1 VRLGCGHGRRFQKLE
16 TSQIP
21 FRLLKA
27 LRLIDLSFA
36 KEEELFDDRAPR
48 VDVQAIG
55 EPIEASMLFF
65 GSGVDV
71 EDFDRDLA
79 DSEGLRLKRRGEDR
93 ERDESSDEFIITA
106 DLLSCCHTTSS
117 EVQLDGYK
125 GGWIE
130 IIAGGMFSGKSEELI
145 RRLRRAVIARQ
156 RVQVFKPIV
165 DDRFATDDIVSRDD
179 RRLKA
184 SPVASSN
191 ELLTRVEIGVQ
202 VVGIDEVQFFDPGV
216 VEVCMQLA
224 DAGIR
229 VIAAGLDQDYMRRPF
244 GPMPALLAVAE
255 EVSKMHAVC
264 VRCRGAA
271 HYSQRVSGGD
281 AQVEVGDSSYEARC
295 RSCYELYK
303 AAPEQ
308 EEPVVQLTIPQPA

>member
-1 VRLGCGHGRRFQKLE
+1 
-16 TSQIP
+16 
-21 FRLLKA
+21 
-27 LRLIDLSFA
+27 
-36 KEEELFDDRAPR
+36 
-48 VDVQAIG
+48 
-55 EPIEASMLFF
+55 
-65 GSGVDV
+65 
-71 EDFDRDLA
+71 
-79 DSEGLRLKRRGEDR
+79 
-93 ERDESSDEFIITA
+93 
-106 DLLSCCHTTSS
+106 
-117 EVQLDGYK
+117 LDGYK

-156 RVQVFKPIV
+156 RVQVFKPII
-165 DDRFATDDIVSRDD
+165 DQRFASEDIVSRDD

-184 SPVASSN
+184 IPVATSA
-191 ELLTRVEIGVQ
+191 ELRARVEIGVQ
-202 VVGIDEVQFFDPGV
+202 VVGIDEVQFFDDGV
-216 VEVCMQLA
+216 VDVCMQLA

-271 HYSQRVSGGD
+271 HYSQRVAGGN

-295 RSCYELYK
+295 RSCYELYT
-303 AAPEQ
+303 ATPES
-308 EEPVVQLTIPQPA
+308 EPAVQLTMPQSA

>member
-1 VRLGCGHGRRFQKLE
+1 MDGHR
-16 TSQIP
+16 
-21 FRLLKA
+21 
-27 LRLIDLSFA
+27 
-36 KEEELFDDRAPR
+36 
-48 VDVQAIG
+48 
-55 EPIEASMLFF
+55 
-65 GSGVDV
+65 
-71 EDFDRDLA
+71 
-79 DSEGLRLKRRGEDR
+79 
-93 ERDESSDEFIITA
+93 
-106 DLLSCCHTTSS
+106 
-117 EVQLDGYK
+117 

-156 RVQVFKPIV
+156 RVQVFKPLL
-165 DDRFATDDIVSRDD
+165 DDRFSTDEVVSRDE

-184 SPVASSN
+184 HAVATSA
-191 ELLTRVEIGVQ
+191 ELLASVGIGVQ
-202 VVGIDEVQFFDPGV
+202 VVGIDEIQFFDAGI

-271 HYSQRVSGGD
+271 HYSQRVSGGN

-295 RSCYELYK
+295 RHCYEKYH
-303 AAPEQ
+303 AVPE
-308 EEPVVQLTIPQPA
+308 ETPAVQLTIPQPVAGTA

>member
-1 VRLGCGHGRRFQKLE
+1 
-16 TSQIP
+16 
-21 FRLLKA
+21 
-27 LRLIDLSFA
+27 
-36 KEEELFDDRAPR
+36 
-48 VDVQAIG
+48 
-55 EPIEASMLFF
+55 M
-65 GSGVDV
+65 
-71 EDFDRDLA
+71 
-79 DSEGLRLKRRGEDR
+79 
-93 ERDESSDEFIITA
+93 
-106 DLLSCCHTTSS
+106 
-117 EVQLDGYK
+117 DGYK

-156 RVQVFKPIV
+156 RVQVFKPFI
-165 DDRFATDDIVSRDD
+165 DDRFSTEDIVSRDD

-184 SPVASSN
+184 VAVATSS
-191 ELLTRVEIGVQ
+191 ELLARVEIGVQ
-202 VVGIDEVQFFDPGV
+202 VVGIEEVQFFDPGV

-244 GPMPALLAVAE
+244 GPMPPLLAVAE

-295 RSCYELYK
+295 RSCFESYK
-303 AAPEQ
+303 AAAP
-308 EEPVVQLTIPQPA
+308 EEPEVQLTMPQSVGSA

>member
-1 VRLGCGHGRRFQKLE
+1 
-16 TSQIP
+16 
-21 FRLLKA
+21 
-27 LRLIDLSFA
+27 
-36 KEEELFDDRAPR
+36 
-48 VDVQAIG
+48 
-55 EPIEASMLFF
+55 M
-65 GSGVDV
+65 
-71 EDFDRDLA
+71 
-79 DSEGLRLKRRGEDR
+79 
-93 ERDESSDEFIITA
+93 
-106 DLLSCCHTTSS
+106 
-117 EVQLDGYK
+117 DGYK

-145 RRLRRAVIARQ
+145 RRLRRSIIGRQ
-156 RVQVFKPIV
+156 RVQVFKPII
-165 DDRFATDDIVSRDD
+165 DDRFSTEDIVSRDD

-184 SPVASSN
+184 VSVATSS
-191 ELLTRVEIGVQ
+191 ELLARVEIGVQ

-216 VEVCMQLA
+216 VDVCMQLA

-295 RSCYELYK
+295 RSCYEAYR
-303 AAPEQ
+303 ATAQEAPD
-308 EEPVVQLTIPQPA
+308 VQLTMPQTVG

>member
-1 VRLGCGHGRRFQKLE
+1 
-16 TSQIP
+16 
-21 FRLLKA
+21 
-27 LRLIDLSFA
+27 
-36 KEEELFDDRAPR
+36 
-48 VDVQAIG
+48 
-55 EPIEASMLFF
+55 M
-65 GSGVDV
+65 
-71 EDFDRDLA
+71 
-79 DSEGLRLKRRGEDR
+79 
-93 ERDESSDEFIITA
+93 
-106 DLLSCCHTTSS
+106 
-117 EVQLDGYK
+117 DGYK

-145 RRLRRAVIARQ
+145 RRLRRSVIARQ
-156 RVQVFKPIV
+156 RVQVFKPII
-165 DDRFATDDIVSRDD
+165 DDRFSTEDIVSRDD

-184 SPVASSN
+184 IPVATSS
-191 ELLTRVEIGVQ
+191 EMLARIEIGAQ
-202 VVGIDEVQFFDPGV
+202 VVGVDEIQFFDAGIV
-216 VEVCMQLA
+216 DVCMQLA

-295 RSCYELYK
+295 RSCFERYR
-303 AAPEQ
+303 AADQ
-308 EEPVVQLTIPQPA
+308 EEEPAVQLTIPQPV

>member
-1 VRLGCGHGRRFQKLE
+1 
-16 TSQIP
+16 
-21 FRLLKA
+21 
-27 LRLIDLSFA
+27 
-36 KEEELFDDRAPR
+36 
-48 VDVQAIG
+48 
-55 EPIEASMLFF
+55 
-65 GSGVDV
+65 
-71 EDFDRDLA
+71 
-79 DSEGLRLKRRGEDR
+79 
-93 ERDESSDEFIITA
+93 
-106 DLLSCCHTTSS
+106 
-117 EVQLDGYK
+117 
-125 GGWIE
+125 
-130 IIAGGMFSGKSEELI
+130 MFSGKSEELI

-156 RVQVFKPIV
+156 RVQVFKPLI

-184 SPVASSN
+184 MAVGTSA
-191 ELLTRVEIGVQ
+191 ELLARVEIGVQ
-202 VVGIDEVQFFDPGV
+202 VVGIDEVQFFDGGV
-216 VEVCMQLA
+216 VDVCMQLA

-244 GPMPALLAVAE
+244 GPMPGLLAVAE

-303 AAPEQ
+303 ASAPDQ
-308 EEPVVQLTIPQPA
+308 PDIQLTMPAAG

>member
-1 VRLGCGHGRRFQKLE
+1 
-16 TSQIP
+16 
-21 FRLLKA
+21 
-27 LRLIDLSFA
+27 
-36 KEEELFDDRAPR
+36 
-48 VDVQAIG
+48 
-55 EPIEASMLFF
+55 M
-65 GSGVDV
+65 
-71 EDFDRDLA
+71 
-79 DSEGLRLKRRGEDR
+79 
-93 ERDESSDEFIITA
+93 
-106 DLLSCCHTTSS
+106 
-117 EVQLDGYK
+117 DGYK

-156 RVQVFKPIV
+156 RVQVFKPII
-165 DDRFATDDIVSRDD
+165 DDRFSNGDIVSRDE

-184 SPVASSN
+184 MAVANSAQ
-191 ELLTRVEIGVQ
+191 LLASVEIGVQ
-202 VVGIDEVQFFDPGV
+202 VVGIDEVQFFDAGV
-216 VEVCMQLA
+216 VDVCMQLA

-303 AAPEQ
+303 AAAE